1 MISTLKLTNFQKH
14 EDLTVNF
21 TSNLNAIRGLNEAG
35 KSSLMRAIAYA
46 FFGSRALPVA
56 LEDTVT
62 WGKPVASLKVELTFV
77 HGGKT
82 FKITRKKSGAEL
94 VGDGVVASGQ
104 AEVTAFVE
112 NLFGASAA
120 VAQATMVANQS
131 SLQNGLDSSAMP
143 LIEKLANMSL
153 IDELIGKIQTKLP
166 SGNTKGVEAQ
176 LQALADVA
184 KPVADTTELDAQAEH
199 LKSELAKLEP
209 VVDSAVVELAA
220 VKLNYDKF
228 YEKKTHNV
236 AAQNK
241 RDMCRDQIADL
252 QMALL
257 VPPHTPV
264 DTTAYKEKLQL
275 QKDYLK
281 RKAAFDKFNA
291 LPRFS
296 ECYSLTDFYANVDSC
311 QSKLNNFRQSLS
323 KATTARAVALASII
337 KETACG
343 LCGKDL
349 SEVPEVVEKNRFI
362 HDKVSEFEIEI
373 AEIQKQINA
382 VESQAAVYKEVSY
395 HTAKLRRFL
404 PFEFTEVDESTVPPT
419 VTWIGGEMGEQDFTN
434 YTLLISKAEAEDA
447 AHAKAVQQ
455 AQYASDRIREL
466 EHTVNNLVM
475 QEFTPMELNASEM
488 HSKMVDSL
496 SNLKAQLSDLKSQV
510 QANASKLATAEAVFA
525 EQLKNYEAG
534 LANKSR
540 LEKLLSDYHLH
551 NGIISKL
558 REARPAVAAKLWALV
573 LTGVSHYFSQI
584 RGTSSTVTRGE
595 KGFLIDGK
603 SVEQFSGSTKDS
615 LGLAIRLMLQKT
627 FLPNVNFML
636 VDEPGAAFD
645 DTRESDML
653 AVLAGAGL
661 DQVILVTHSDLAD
674 TFAANVVQ
682 I

>member
-1 MISTLKLTNFQKH
+1 MITTLKLTNFQRH

-62 WGKPVASLKVELTFV
+62 WGKPAASLKVELTFV

-82 FKITRKKSGAEL
+82 FTITRKKSGAEL

-176 LQALADVA
+176 LQAVSDVQ
-184 KPVADTTELDAQAEH
+184 KPVADTAELEAEGAR
-199 LKSELAKLEP
+199 LAAELSKLEP
-209 VVDSAVVELAA
+209 VVDAAVAELAL
-220 VKLNYDKF
+220 VKINYDKF
-228 YEKKTHNV
+228 FEKKTHNV

-241 RDMCRDQIADL
+241 RDMCRDQISDL

-257 VPPHTPV
+257 VPSHTPV
-264 DTTAYKEKLQL
+264 DTTGYKEKLQL

-281 RKAAFDKFNA
+281 RKIAFNKFKA
-291 LPRFS
+291 LPASAFAYNTDRLNFDV
-296 ECYSLTDFYANVDSC
+296 ENCRTELAELTAELGKANTD
-311 QSKLNNFRQSLS
+311 K
-323 KATTARAVALASII
+323 AVALASII

-349 SEVPEVVEKNRFI
+349 SEVPEVVEKNRAI
-362 HDKVSEFEIEI
+362 HEKVSELELTID
-373 AEIQKQINA
+373 AVQKQIEA
-382 VESQAAVYKEVSY
+382 VEAHAAIYKAAID
-395 HTAKLRRFL
+395 HTAKLRRLL
-404 PFEFTEVDESTVPPT
+404 PIEFTEVDESTVPPT
-419 VTWIGGEMGEQDFTN
+419 VTWVGGEIGEQDFTN
-434 YTLLISKAEAEDA
+434 YDKLIREAEDA
-447 AHAKAVQQ
+447 DAHHGMLVQQ
-455 AQYASDRIREL
+455 ALYANDRIHELEKTVNSLTLLEYSSDEIYASEEYESLLGRL
-466 EHTVNNLVM
+466 KQLQMNS
-475 QEFTPMELNASEM
+475 AG
-488 HSKMVDSL
+488 L
-496 SNLKAQLSDLKSQV
+496 SNQLQV
-510 QANASKLATAEAVFA
+510 HTSKLDTAKAVFA
-525 EQLKNYEAG
+525 EQQKHYEG
-534 LANKSR
+534 SLANKAR

-603 SVEQFSGSTKDS
+603 SVESFSGSTKDS

>member
-1 MISTLKLTNFQKH
+1 MITTLKLTNFQRH

-62 WGKPVASLKVELTFV
+62 WGKPVASLKVELTFT
-77 HGGKT
+77 HGGKA
-82 FKITRKKSGAEL
+82 FSITRKKSGAEL

-176 LQALADVA
+176 LQAVSDVQ
-184 KPVADTTELDAQAEH
+184 KPVADTAELEAEGDR
-199 LKSELAKLEP
+199 LATELAKLEP
-209 VVDSAVVELAA
+209 VVDAAVAELAT
-220 VKLNYDKF
+220 VKSNYES
-228 YEKKTHNV
+228 YANKKSANTATV
-236 AAQNK
+236 SK
-241 RDMCRDQIADL
+241 RDMCRDQIAEL
-252 QMALL
+252 QKALQ
-257 VPPHTPV
+257 VPHHTPV

-281 RKAAFDKFNA
+281 RKTAFDKFSA
-291 LPRFS
+291 LPKFNSRHDIERFNFDT
-296 ECYSLTDFYANVDSC
+296 ENCENELKSLR
-311 QSKLNNFRQSLS
+311 LELG
-323 KATTARAVALASII
+323 KATTDKAVALASLI
-337 KETACG
+337 KEAACG

-349 SEVPEVVEKNRFI
+349 SEVPEVVEKNRTTHAKI
-362 HDKVSEFEIEI
+362 SELELTIDTVH
-373 AEIQKQINA
+373 KQMEA
-382 VESQAAVYKEVSY
+382 VEAHAAIYKAASD
-395 HTAKLRRFL
+395 HTTKLRRLL
-404 PFEFTEVDESTVPPT
+404 PIEFTEVDESTVPPT
-419 VTWIGGEMGEQDFTN
+419 VTWAGGEIGEQDFTN
-434 YTLLISKAEAEDA
+434 YALLISKAEAEDA
-447 AHAKAVQQ
+447 AHAKAIQQ
-455 AQYASDRIREL
+455 AQYASDRICEL
-466 EHTVNNLVM
+466 EHTVNNLVIS
-475 QEFTPMELNASEM
+475 EFTPAELNASEM
-488 HSKMVDSL
+488 YDKMLD
-496 SNLKAQLSDLKSQV
+496 NFNTLKAQMSALKSQV
-510 QANASKLATAEAVFA
+510 QTNAGKLATAKAVFA

-534 LANKSR
+534 LANKSK

-558 REARPAVAAKLWALV
+558 REARPVVAAKLWALV

>member
-1 MISTLKLTNFQKH
+1 M
-14 EDLTVNF
+14 
-21 TSNLNAIRGLNEAG
+21 
-35 KSSLMRAIAYA
+35 SL
-46 FFGSRALPVA
+46 
-56 LEDTVT
+56 EETVT
-62 WGKPVASLKVELTFV
+62 WGKPVASLKVELKFN
-77 HGGKT
+77 HAGKT
-82 FKITRKKSGAEL
+82 FTITRKKSGAEL

-112 NLFGASAA
+112 NLFGATAA
-120 VAQATMVANQS
+120 VAQATMLANQS

-176 LQALADVA
+176 LQAVSDIA
-184 KPVADTTELDAQAEH
+184 KPVADTAELEAESSR
-199 LKSELAKLEP
+199 LAVELAKLEP
-209 VVDSAVVELAA
+209 LVDTAVAELAVV
-220 VKLNYDKF
+220 KINYDKF

-236 AAQNK
+236 SVQNT
-241 RDMCRDQIADL
+241 RDVCRDQISNL

-281 RKAAFDKFNA
+281 RKAAFDKFNS
-291 LPRFS
+291 LPAFNFT
-296 ECYSLTDFYANVDSC
+296 YSTDRLNFDMENCRRELAELTADLGRAKTD
-311 QSKLNNFRQSLS
+311 K
-323 KATTARAVALASII
+323 AVALASII

-349 SEVPEVVEKNRFI
+349 SEVPEVVEKNRAI
-362 HDKVSEFEIEI
+362 HEKVSELELTID
-373 AEIQKQINA
+373 AVQKQIEA
-382 VESQAAVYKEVSY
+382 VEAHAAVYRAAVD
-395 HTAKLRRFL
+395 HTTKLRKSL
-404 PFEFTEVDESTVPPT
+404 PIEFTQVDESTVPPT
-419 VTWIGGEMGEQDFTN
+419 VAWLGGEIGEQDFTN
-434 YTLLISKAEAEDA
+434 YDKLVKAAEDA
-447 AHAKAVQQ
+447 DAHNAMLVQQ
-455 AQYASDRIREL
+455 ALYASDRIHEL
-466 EHTVNNLVM
+466 EKTVNNLVLL
-475 QEFTPMELNASEM
+475 QYTADEIYASEEYESLLGRLKQLQM
-488 HSKMVDSL
+488 NSAGL
-496 SNLKAQLSDLKSQV
+496 SNQV
-510 QANASKLATAEAVFA
+510 QAHKSKLDTAKAVFA
-525 EQLKNYEAG
+525 EQQKHYEG
-534 LANKSR
+534 SLANKAR

-558 REARPAVAAKLWALV
+558 REARPAVAANLWALV

-603 SVEQFSGSTKDS
+603 SVEAFSGSTKDS

-627 FLPNVNFML
+627 FLANVNFML